1 MNVVEKLNSNM
12 ENKNYTFTKINNELV
27 LRRKDLTSDDKLTLS
42 LILSWIENDKEC
54 FMGNEY
60 IADMMGISKNAASK
74 RILRLEK
81 LGCIQLNYVM
91 KEGTKMVEKR
101 YITFLSYQPKVS
113 PDSPQ
118 VSPDRL
124 QGISSEEIGCVPT
137 DDGVSPDRIGEVSP
151 KVGGIIQPSLL
162 DNLSNNKLNNL
173 SNNGLNNENL
183 SWERYSK
190 LKEQIKLDFSQY
202 FKTEHEQHN
211 FLFKWIEQSAY
222 KNIENRIKRDLTPEE
237 INLFQTYIDSKF

>member
-124 QGISSEEIGCVPT
+124 QGISSEEIGYVPT
-137 DDGVSPDRIGEVSP
+137 DDTVSPDRIGGVSP

-173 SNNGLNNENL
+173 SNNGLNNEN
-183 SWERYSK
+183 SGEIQFEKKRK
-190 LKEQIKLDFSQY
+190 LRKDILDLFGMAIPEQR
-202 FKTEHEQHN
+202 
-211 FLFKWIEQSAY
+211 LFKYIAIADYNSIEQFTGMEITSTD
-222 KNIENRIKRDLTPEE
+222 IELFEE
-237 INLFQTYIDSKF
+237 YNNAIN